1 MGQYARQMASG
12 TGKIG
17 MRYYN
22 LLTQKQIDKEIKHL
36 KKVKTR
42 RY

>member
-1 MGQYARQMASG
+1 MLLA
-12 TGKIG
+12 
-17 MRYYN
+17 
-22 LLTQKQIDKEIKHL
+22 LVHDLTQKQIDKEIKHL